1 MQNKILGLHHI
12 TAFAAHAQRNYDF
25 YTKVLG
31 LRLIKKTVNFDDPVW
46 KWHRR
51 LGHLGFQNMLKLL
64 DSSTG
69 MEITA
74 AQIRA

>member
-1 MQNKILGLHHI
+1 
-12 TAFAAHAQRNYDF
+12 
-25 YTKVLG
+25 
-31 LRLIKKTVNFDDPVW
+31 VNFDDPVW

-69 MEITA
+69 MENTA
-74 AQIRA
+74 AQIRAKLKAVCSVCAVMQALVNIPRNLAK